1 MWRVQTHYH
10 TAQAKRLGA
19 PPCALHAARDFP
31 GPAIALGEKA
41 GKVLQNLSVLE
52 TFGALKGFQDCGS
65 GVIVDLG
72 LFHGQSKLFHG
83 SLVSGPATMVSN
95 LRPVISD
102 WTRMTGKC
110 VEEPTK

>member
-72 LFHGQSKLFHG
+72 RTWSNQV
-83 SLVSGPATMVSN
+83 VSWVLSVWPSHYGFDS
-95 LRPVISD
+95 I
-102 WTRMTGKC
+102 
-110 VEEPTK
+110 